1 MCLKGVNLLFYSISS
16 TNQSI
21 ESQPKHLILIRN
33 SLCQRINEHP
43 KKQFLFCL
51 SSEFGDAYLMQAQ
64 NECDLIEWIQMIHQS
79 NVAAMSQLNGSKQCQ
94 FMIQMKINEFN
105 DLLSQQ
111 TNDLLNDKVK
121 IEIFKY
127 KNYYNSIDSSNVD
140 NYNLEN
146 EKLKLLTS
154 ISQQTKHQL
163 NRLAIFNV
171 SSIHSLI
178 YAKFNHKFTN
188 QINDRINDDIV
199 NSTSTMFSIDV
210 YDDHMTFI
218 QTIKMSENDEC
229 EKVFLKCKQF
239 APQYHWF
246 KWNDVI
252 LQPNQ
257 PIKREMNKI
266 QILNKQILCIRLAR
280 SSPNQ
285 IFGFSIESRLNCL
298 NELQI
303 SVSKLEVDSLSWQS
317 GLLIGDE
324 IIELNNQ
331 VLNDFDVLFIENQ
344 LINSLE
350 LQLTIGRVI
359 NDIIMS
365 AEQIESMVCP
375 PPPTITSSINSQTDL
390 KSMIFP
396 SIYNEFNE
404 NNEKLT
410 KIINE
415 LIDTETVYCNVSSI
429 LMR

>member
-1 MCLKGVNLLFYSISS
+1 M
-16 TNQSI
+16 
-21 ESQPKHLILIRN
+21 
-33 SLCQRINEHP
+33 
-43 KKQFLFCL
+43 
-51 SSEFGDAYLMQAQ
+51 
-64 NECDLIEWIQMIHQS
+64 
-79 NVAAMSQLNGSKQCQ
+79 
-94 FMIQMKINEFN
+94 
-105 DLLSQQ
+105 
-111 TNDLLNDKVK
+111 
-121 IEIFKY
+121 
-127 KNYYNSIDSSNVD
+127 
-140 NYNLEN
+140 
-146 EKLKLLTS
+146 
-154 ISQQTKHQL
+154 
-163 NRLAIFNV
+163 
-171 SSIHSLI
+171 I

-188 QINDRINDDIV
+188 QINERVNDDIV
-199 NSTSTMFSIDV
+199 NPTSTMFSIDL

-218 QTIKMSENDEC
+218 QTIKMNENDEC
-229 EKVFLKCKQF
+229 EKIFLKCKQF
-239 APQYHWF
+239 APQYNWF
-246 KWNDVI
+246 KWNDVV
-252 LQPNQ
+252 LQPNE

-280 SSPNQ
+280 SSSNQ

-331 VLNDFDVLFIENQ
+331 ILNDFDVLFIENQ

-350 LQLTIGRVI
+350 LQLTIGRVV
-359 NDIIMS
+359 NDVIMS

-404 NNEKLT
+404 NNEKLI

-415 LIDTETVYCNVSSI
+415 LIDTETVYCNVSISK
-429 LMR
+429 